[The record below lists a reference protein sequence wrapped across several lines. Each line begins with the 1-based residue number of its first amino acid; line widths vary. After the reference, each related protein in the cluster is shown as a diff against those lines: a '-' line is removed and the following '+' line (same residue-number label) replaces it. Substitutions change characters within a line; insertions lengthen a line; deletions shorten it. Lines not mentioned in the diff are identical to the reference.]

1 MNRYIGLSFLSKKM
15 KALTSAIALFCLFIS
30 FGTLAQT
37 NQTILVMGDS
47 LSTEYGLVRGS
58 GWVKLLEEQL
68 QKQGSPWN
76 VFNASIS
83 GETSSGGVT
92 RIPSLLSQK
101 QPGIVII
108 ELGAND
114 ALRGLSINQTE
125 INLRKMIQMSKKS
138 GAKVLLCGI
147 QIPTNYGQTYTM
159 QFKKLYSELANQ
171 ERIELLP
178 FFLEGVATRPELFQA
193 DRLHPNVQ
201 AQDILFK
208 NVWGSMAPYSNL
220 LKKIP

>member
-1 MNRYIGLSFLSKKM
+1 MRTKI
-15 KALTSAIALFCLFIS
+15 LTTNKCIAGLFCLVMSIS
-30 FGTLAQT
+30 SWAQV
-37 NQTILVMGDS
+37 NPVILVLGDS
-47 LSTEYGLVRGS
+47 LSAEYGLPRGT
-58 GWVKLLEEQL
+58 GWVNLLEEQL
-68 QKQGSPWN
+68 VRDKSPWT

-83 GETSSGGVT
+83 GETSSGGLT
-92 RIPSLLSQK
+92 RLPKLLNQK
-101 QPGIVII
+101 KPGIVLI

-114 ALRGLSINQTE
+114 ALRGLPVNETE
-125 INLRKMIQMSKKS
+125 SNLSKMIQMSKKS

-147 QIPTNYGQTYTM
+147 QIPSNYGQTYTT
-159 QFKKLYSELANQ
+159 QFKKLYPQLADQ

-178 FFLEGVATRPELFQA
+178 FFLEGIATKPEFFQA

-201 AQDILFK
+201 AQSVIFK